1 MDPNGFER
9 AKSRCWIHGSASS
22 PGQSVRQRHL
32 QSEATPPR
40 TILPGCGAGAVL
52 DRGSQVET
60 EGEVEGEE
68 EGEEGEMEGKILFSS
83 ATYFP
88 RALDLARFGYLI

>member
-1 MDPNGFER
+1 M
-9 AKSRCWIHGSASS
+9 
-22 PGQSVRQRHL
+22 
-32 QSEATPPR
+32 
-40 TILPGCGAGAVL
+40 
-52 DRGSQVET
+52 ET